1 MSDAALP
8 RALTEALLR
17 AREEEFTGALR
28 LTGPPEALLH
38 LAAGR
43 VTAVTT
49 PAAPTPET
57 LLVRSGAVP
66 AGVWAAAYEAAAH
79 TDGLARELLERGA
92 VSAAVLELACATALA
107 DGVLALCL
115 SPGPRVEASLSDA
128 APPLLGLEHG
138 LDPEEV
144 LAEAGRRLA
153 FLADRWGP
161 PADLARR
168 RPVPAGPVHDSLPYA
183 YRLLLTQA
191 NGRRTPRDLAFAL
204 GRGLTGVM
212 ADVARLTERG
222 LLEAAAPGGADGLT
236 RRTPEAAAPD
246 EGPSALAKRRPGANT
261 VRPAP
266 PVPAVPVPGSVRE
279 RLRSLG
285 ADHGTAAPVGEE
297 EAR

>member
-1 MSDAALP
+1 MSAAAPP

-17 AREEEFTGALR
+17 AREEELTGALR
-28 LTGPPEALLH
+28 LTGPPEALVH
-38 LAAGR
+38 LNAGR

-66 AGVWAAAYEAAAH
+66 AGAWADAYEAAAH
-79 TDGLARELLERGA
+79 TDGLARELLSRGA

-115 SPGPRVEASLSDA
+115 SPETRVEAVLADA

-138 LDPEEV
+138 LDPQEV

-153 FLADRWGP
+153 FLADRWGA
-161 PADLARR
+161 PAELARH
-168 RPVPAGPVHDSLPYA
+168 RPVSAGPVRDSLPSA

-191 NGRRTPRDLAFAL
+191 NGRRTPRDLAFVL

-236 RRTPEAAAPD
+236 RRTPERPARD
-246 EGPSALAKRRPGANT
+246 EGPSALAKRRPGSNA
-261 VRPAP
+261 VRSAP
-266 PVPAVPVPGSVRE
+266 RASSVPVPGSVRE

-285 ADHGTAAPVGEE
+285 ADHGTAGAGAGGRAE
-297 EAR
+297 